1 MEKKILKQVP
11 VFMPYVL
18 HVFYKDLLQIY
29 FLITKRTCTDDDFKI
44 STALKS

>member
-29 FLITKRTCTDDDFKI
+29 FLITKHVHVLMMI
-44 STALKS
+44 LKLAQL